1 MTAGDAFS
9 RLPLREQ
16 RRRLELLRDVMI
28 RLFSGDGDVIA
39 ELTQAQKT
47 CLLYTSPSPRD

>member
-47 CLLYTSPSPRD
+47 EDGAELAE